1 MSTAAFPPWPAFT
14 EEEADR
20 IREVLLSGRVNYW
33 TGEEGRRFE
42 EEFAG
47 RVGARHAI
55 ALANGT
61 LALEVALRALG
72 IGPGDEVVVTP
83 RSFVAS
89 AACVVAVGARPVF
102 ADVDPDSQNL
112 TAATIDAVRTA
123 RTRAVLCVHLAGLP
137 CEMDPIRALADRHGL
152 FVVEDC
158 AQAHGARYR
167 GRSVGTLGHV
177 AAWSFCQDKIMTTGG
192 EGGMVTTDDP
202 ALWRR
207 AWSLKD
213 HGKSWEAVHRDD
225 HPPGFRWL
233 HDAVG
238 TNARMTELQAAI
250 GRIQTRR
257 LTAWVE
263 ARRRNAAMLAEGLR
277 GVPGLRVPEV
287 PSHTAHAW
295 YRFYAFLRP
304 EHLAPGWSR
313 ERILQAVQDR
323 GVPCFSGS
331 CPEIYLERA
340 FADRGLV
347 PPARLPVARALGET
361 SLALLVHPGLEASHL
376 SRTIEAVRAVLA
388 EAVGRP
394 PARVPSAGS
403 SA

>member
-1 MSTAAFPPWPAFT
+1 MSDHAFPPWPAFT
-14 EEEADR
+14 EEEGDR

-42 EEFAG
+42 EEFAH
-47 RVGARHAI
+47 RIGATHAI

-61 LALEVALRALG
+61 LALELALRALDL
-72 IGPGDEVVVTP
+72 GPGDEVIVTP

-102 ADVDPDSQNL
+102 ADVDPETQNV
-112 TAATIDAVRTA
+112 TAETVNAVRSP

-137 CEMDPIRALADRHGL
+137 CDMDPILALAREHGL
-152 FVVEDC
+152 FVIEDC
-158 AQAHGARYR
+158 AQAHGATYR
-167 GRSVGTLGHV
+167 GRSVGTLGHI

-192 EGGMVTTDDP
+192 EGGMLTTGDA
-202 ALWRR
+202 ALWKR

-233 HDAVG
+233 HGTVG

-263 ARRRNAAMLAEGLR
+263 ARARNAEALREGLR
-277 GVPGLRVPEV
+277 DLPGLHVPAV
-287 PSHTAHAW
+287 PAYGTHAW

-304 EHLAPGWSR
+304 EQLASGWSR
-313 ERILQAVQDR
+313 DRVLEAVQAR

-331 CPEIYLERA
+331 CPEIYLEQA
-340 FADRGLV
+340 FRDRGLG
-347 PPARLPVARALGET
+347 PAERLPVARRLGET

-376 SRTIEAVRAVLA
+376 SRTVVAVREVLSAAVD
-388 EAVGRP
+388 VP
-394 PARVPSAGS
+394 PATASSTGAPS
-403 SA
+403 